1 MFSKKTDNK
10 ANFMQQ
16 MKEEKD
22 KLSKQKQNEK
32 HACLLQRVCR
42 GALARIRTRKSNH
55 AELVMNLD
63 ALDKLSA
70 MVQ

>member
-16 MKEEKD
+16 IKEEKE
-22 KLSKQKQNEK
+22 KQSKQKLNEK
-32 HACLLQRVCR
+32 YACILQRVCR

-55 AELVMNLD
+55 AELVKNLD
-63 ALDKLSA
+63 GLDKLSA
-70 MVQ
+70 MV